1 MTDRPLFVPGRIELF
16 GKHVDYGGGPSLTC
30 AVALGITATIE
41 RIDRPVLEV
50 VDEVTRRRTRA
61 PLRRDAQAGTSHG
74 GTYVAAVARRMA
86 RDFAPL
92 RQGVRVTTR
101 SDLPRSSGLSSSS
114 ALVVLLT
121 LAVAEANRL
130 RERRVWR
137 DYLFAPLALAE
148 YAAAIEMGGPWG
160 PFPGEEG
167 VGTRGGALD
176 HIAICCNLADQVG
189 MYAYLPAAAL
199 GRAPFPA
206 AWSLV
211 VAVSGVKATKTAG
224 AMADYNRAADE
235 LRGLLAAWNVATG
248 RADLSLRGA
257 LASGPDALERLTRV
271 ARGGGDPAGL
281 LARLGQ
287 FRSETE
293 RIVPGALEAFRA
305 ADARRLGELAV
316 ESQQLAELVL
326 RNQVPETMHLVRT
339 AMDAGAHAASAFG
352 AGFGGAVWTV
362 VDTSEA
368 EAMTARWRARYV
380 RAFPARE
387 AHARWVTV
395 RPGSGVRWP

>member
-1 MTDRPLFVPGRIELF
+1 
-16 GKHVDYGGGPSLTC
+16 
-30 AVALGITATIE
+30 
-41 RIDRPVLEV
+41 
-50 VDEVTRRRTRA
+50 
-61 PLRRDAQAGTSHG
+61 
-74 GTYVAAVARRMA
+74 
-86 RDFAPL
+86 
-92 RQGVRVTTR
+92 
-101 SDLPRSSGLSSSS
+101 
-114 ALVVLLT
+114 
-121 LAVAEANRL
+121 
-130 RERRVWR
+130 
-137 DYLFAPLALAE
+137 
-148 YAAAIEMGGPWG
+148 
-160 PFPGEEG
+160 
-167 VGTRGGALD
+167 
-176 HIAICCNLADQVG
+176 
-189 MYAYLPAAAL
+189 
-199 GRAPFPA
+199 
-206 AWSLV
+206 
-211 VAVSGVKATKTAG
+211 VSGVKATKTAG

-281 LARLGQ
+281 LARLEQ
-287 FRSETE
+287 FRAETE

-305 ADARRLGELAV
+305 VDARRLGELAV

-352 AGFGGAVWTV
+352 AGFGGAVWAV

>member
-61 PLRRDAQAGTSHG
+61 PLRRDAQAGASHG

-167 VGTRGGALD
+167 VGTRGGAQD

-206 AWSLV
+206 EWSLV

-281 LARLGQ
+281 LARLEQ
-287 FRSETE
+287 FRAETE

-305 ADARRLGELAV
+305 VDARRLGELAV

-352 AGFGGAVWTV
+352 AGFGGAVWAV